1 MSGPEVGVA
10 DRWLD
15 SFGRDRRSK
24 TVFPEVY
31 HSSIKKNERP
41 AKDFSERPDV
51 QVRPSST
58 NRCNYHGSCTKF
70 SLDIELMMPSI
81 GEQTYG
87 YAPGIANDYSRLCSR
102 FRGK

>member
-1 MSGPEVGVA
+1 MQRGMSGPEVGVA

-51 QVRPSST
+51 QVRKT
-58 NRCNYHGSCTKF
+58 
-70 SLDIELMMPSI
+70 SI
-81 GEQTYG
+81 NKPDVQYL
-87 YAPGIANDYSRLCSR
+87 ALHDSDVRQ
-102 FRGK
+102 

>member
-1 MSGPEVGVA
+1 MSEFIQRGMPGPEVGVA

-31 HSSIKKNERP
+31 HSAIKKNERP

-58 NRCNYHGSCTKF
+58 NRCNIPWILHKF
-70 SLDIELMMPSI
+70 HA
-81 GEQTYG
+81 GH
-87 YAPGIANDYSRLCSR
+87 
-102 FRGK
+102 